1 MADLQGRAIIQSAS
15 AGQISLSQ
23 NIIVLP

>member
-1 MADLQGRAIIQSAS
+1 MADLQGRAIIQGAT
-15 AGQISLSQ
+15 AGSISLSQ